1 MLSFVELKNYIESHI
16 ADFDGLTFS
25 ARDRNS
31 KRDYSAVYLV
41 EKPETHD
48 ITSNAL
54 IIKWNE
60 YNGGKTIRSFAVEI
74 RIMSRDI
81 ASVIKIKDALV
92 NLLDFWNRP
101 CDIPKYK
108 KLKLSNEGGIY
119 CDEISKMYVDKLF
132 FDCKIY

>member
-60 YNGGKTIRSFAVEI
+60 YNGGQTIRSFAVEI
-74 RIMSRDI
+74 RIMSKDI

-92 NLLDFWNRP
+92 NLLDFYNRP
-101 CDIPKYK
+101 CEIPKYK
-108 KLKLSNEGGIY
+108 KFVLSNEGGIY
-119 CDEISKMYVDKLF
+119 LDEISGLYVDKLF
-132 FDCKIY
+132 FDCKLI